1 MEKAAD
7 IVQIMTSNGC
17 EPDIYTYGTLI
28 GGLCKSGRVEVAS
41 KLLRSVQMKG
51 IVLTPHAYNPV
62 IQALFRR
69 KRTKEAMRLFREMI
83 EKGYPPDAS
92 TYRTIFYGLCNS
104 GGPIQ
109 EAVDFTVEMLEK
121 GILPEFPSFGYLA
134 EGLCSLSMEDTLI
147 ELINLVMEKAKMSER
162 ETSMIRGFLKI
173 RKFNDALANLRGIL
187 DRQNP
192 RRY

>member
-1 MEKAAD
+1 
-7 IVQIMTSNGC
+7 
-17 EPDIYTYGTLI
+17 
-28 GGLCKSGRVEVAS
+28 
-41 KLLRSVQMKG
+41 
-51 IVLTPHAYNPV
+51 
-62 IQALFRR
+62 
-69 KRTKEAMRLFREMI
+69 
-83 EKGYPPDAS
+83 
-92 TYRTIFYGLCNS
+92 
-104 GGPIQ
+104 
-109 EAVDFTVEMLEK
+109 MLEK

-147 ELINLVMEKAKMSER
+147 ELINMVMEKARMSER